1 MMHAK
6 PANLLVE
13 GTLREADAAVQSTSN
28 YKATAAERRLNTLGD
43 RFSSLKDGS
52 LVTLAQSDAAASTFS
67 LIKEEVI
74 NFADTSKALMTVLD
88 EVAKLHPFIQV
99 AVSLFK
105 TALTLELTRRE
116 NDEKVIAL
124 NATMCDMMSVL
135 TIMKD
140 LPSSNEPDSHGFSL
154 EDRLLGHMHGIVQTI
169 KDCAKVCDSY
179 HKHNLAVK
187 ILTSAKWQAKFTQIA
202 QQFVSHKAEL
212 QFDLQMHTSLGV
224 AATRETLRTVG
235 DDVGKVMDMVF
246 TLLRSP
252 AERELANFIESRPG
266 GIEGVLRDD
275 NLLKQVIAKQKPLSD
290 VGSMTRLDTPLTIE
304 ILHKEI
310 DKDIDSILRENQFF
324 DQKFEAMHV
333 QLQEVKETVKHET
346 DRAIRAIL
354 SGPHERI
361 IDQDLCYIWHEMTWK
376 GSVKAKHLVMAIR
389 DHFSEENSAGLTA
402 ARRLKLDANGQSTAP
417 DSPSTA
423 RPDEAWTLQYITV
436 SRVRPLIEA
445 IDDDL
450 SSFVTV
456 SEVNAFTSA
465 RPASW
470 SLPRW
475 VAYWTYGFEMTL
487 HWYLRRIRALF
498 AIIDSAS
505 HTVLPANRSN
515 VGDFLSSPQICFVE
529 NLLSGLQRGDGQS
542 VADWDWDTTFSK
554 FKDYI
559 VGEEDKLAKRLR
571 SVKYVVDETNTLT
584 VLVTGCGRPEKY
596 VLPMVLLLLRRSLF
610 VIRQAS
616 TIVLHP
622 KELYILQSS
631 IQALWGAVAD
641 RIGTLRAMFKFQNLN
656 GKTQLENFCFGLYS
670 HVLDEVKMSPYWH
683 RDPSADLHRLFSN
696 GLLSGDQHLSDIDS
710 EDEPL
715 CYSPQVETMDV
726 VFNADA
732 TPHDLQTACETLD
745 ASKPDGSI
753 VGHWGGSYTYGNGAG
768 HDGLVSFTISDQSPD
783 GIIDG
788 YGKDAW
794 GPFSIRGSLSGDRIA
809 FLKTYA
815 VLQNGG
821 KVIWYYEGQVHDS
834 MDTMDGSWGLP
845 QSLERFSNR
854 PFDQRPTLS
863 DAAEFKALAA
873 SQKLVPLGSF
883 DLKRRPLVYFLAC
896 PPADYCARSR
906 VAAWWTLA
914 LNTAIYNVRSRRL
927 DWDTLLARRR
937 SRRRYLEL
945 KKKHVLNNYWLDAED
960 SRERDEL
967 LKNMHPDDLHAWNA
981 LVLFQLS
988 RDIIH
993 SEIPHV

>member
-1 MMHAK
+1 MARASSAK
-6 PANLLVE
+6 VTEASIQ
-13 GTLREADAAVQSTSN
+13 EADAAVQSSSIYKPTS
-28 YKATAAERRLNTLGD
+28 AEGRLNTLGD
-43 RFSSLKDGS
+43 RISGLKDS
-52 LVTLAQSDAAASTFS
+52 SWAALAQSDGAQASFS
-67 LIKEEVI
+67 LIKDEVI
-74 NFADTSKALMTVLD
+74 NFADTSRALMTVLD

-140 LPSSNEPDSHGFSL
+140 LPLSTEPDSHGLSI
-154 EDRLLGHMHGIVQTI
+154 EDRLLGRMDGIVQSI
-169 KDCAKVCDSY
+169 KNCAKVCDSY

-187 ILTSAKWQAKFTQIA
+187 ILTSAKWQAKFTEVA
-202 QQFVSHKAEL
+202 QQFVTHKTEL

-266 GIEGVLRDD
+266 GVEGVLRDD
-275 NLLKQVIAKQKPLSD
+275 NLLKQVIAKQKPLTN
-290 VGSMTRLDTPLTIE
+290 GGPLARLDAPLTIE
-304 ILHKEI
+304 VLREAV
-310 DKDIDSILRENQFF
+310 DKDVDSILRENRFF
-324 DQKFEAMHV
+324 DQKFEAMRA
-333 QLQEVKETVKHET
+333 QLQEVNETVKHET
-346 DRAIRAIL
+346 DRAIKAIL

-361 IDQDLCYIWHEMTWK
+361 IDRTWK

-389 DHFSEENSAGLTA
+389 DHFSEENPAVLAA
-402 ARRLKLDANGQSTAP
+402 ARDSKLNGNEQSTAP
-417 DSPSTA
+417 DASNVA
-423 RPDEAWTLQYITV
+423 RRDESWALQYITV

-498 AIIDSAS
+498 AIIESAS
-505 HTVLPANRSN
+505 HAVLPANRSN
-515 VGDFLSSPQICFVE
+515 VGDLLSSPQMCFVE
-529 NLLSGLQRGDGQS
+529 NLLSGLHRGDGQS

-559 VGEEDKLAKRLR
+559 VGEEDRLAKRLR

-596 VLPMVLLLLRRSLF
+596 ALPMVLLLLRRSLF
-610 VIRQAS
+610 IIRQAS

-622 KELYILQSS
+622 KELYIIQSS

-683 RDPSADLHRLFSN
+683 KDPSADLHRLFSN
-696 GLLSGDQHLSDIDS
+696 RLLSSDQQFSDIDTE
-710 EDEPL
+710 EDESL
-715 CYSPQVETMDV
+715 CYPPQVETLDV
-726 VFNADA
+726 VFNTDA
-732 TPHDLQTACETLD
+732 TSTDWHTANEVVGEGEPGP
-745 ASKPDGSI
+745 AI
-753 VGHWGGSYTYGNGAG
+753 IGHWGGTYTYGNDASN
-768 HDGLVSFTISDQSPD
+768 DGLVSFTISDHSPD
-783 GIIDG
+783 GIIYG
-788 YGKDAW
+788 HGKDAW
-794 GPFSIRGSLSGDRIA
+794 GPFSIQGSLSGDQIA

-821 KVIWYYEGQVHDS
+821 KVIWYYEGKVYDS

-845 QSLERFSNR
+845 PSLEKLSNR
-854 PFDQRPTLS
+854 PFDRPLSLGDAMEFRTL
-863 DAAEFKALAA
+863 AG
-873 SQKLVPLGSF
+873 SQKLVPIGCFS
-883 DLKRRPLVYFLAC
+883 LKRRPLVYFIAC
-896 PPADYCARSR
+896 PPADHFARSR
-906 VAAWWTLA
+906 SAALWALA
-914 LNTAIYNVRSRRL
+914 LNAVVYSVRSRRL
-927 DWDTLLARRR
+927 DWDTLRARRR
-937 SRRRYLEL
+937 SRQRYLEI
-945 KKKHVLNNYWLDAED
+945 KKKHILNNYWLDAED
-960 SRERDEL
+960 SRERDEIL
-967 LKNMHPDDLHAWNA
+967 GNMHPDDLYAWNA

-993 SEIPHV
+993 R